1 MQCLPLTLQALIV
14 LTKSVVC
21 YKIRSI
27 KQASLNL
34 DFLSKKT
41 RKQTSLE
48 EMKKVVL
55 WAELEALIAP
65 YY

>member
-21 YKIRSI
+21 YKIRGF

-48 EMKKVVL
+48 EMKKVVP